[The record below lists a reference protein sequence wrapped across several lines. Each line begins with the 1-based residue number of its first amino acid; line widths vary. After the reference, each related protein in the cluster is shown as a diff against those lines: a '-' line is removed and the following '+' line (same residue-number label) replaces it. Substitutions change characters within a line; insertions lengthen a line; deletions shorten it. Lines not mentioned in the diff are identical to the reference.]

1 MSRRFYGSI
10 CLEDLFGDAI
20 VSTPD
25 GRRFISIDNLT
36 QAPFNKGQNGK
47 SYANV
52 QAWVNDVPDQ
62 FGNMMSISLPIT
74 KEQVA
79 QGMKNKYIGNMKESI
94 AQQAPAPVQQSAMPQ
109 GGMPWQQPT
118 QGIYPQQA
126 PSYPQQ
132 THAPFPAPQGP
143 VTYPQQTAPQ
153 GPAPYGDLPF

>member
-25 GRRFISIDNLT
+25 GRRFIAIDNLM

-47 SYANV
+47 SYANI

-94 AQQAPAPVQQSAMPQ
+94 TQQAPAPVQQSAMPQ
-109 GGMPWQQPT
+109 GGMPWQQ
-118 QGIYPQQA
+118 A

-132 THAPFPAPQGP
+132 AQAPFPAPQGP
-143 VTYPQQTAPQ
+143 AAYPQQTAPQ
-153 GPAPYGDLPF
+153 GPAAYVDLPF